1 MLRKAFLELLYESAH
16 MQRWNDHIRPKGFT
30 ELDKQ
35 AHKMII
41 AFVLARFAEDAAPGS
56 IQWRC
61 LIEGGI
67 FEFLHRLCL
76 TDIKPPVFHELMATH
91 GDQLNRWVMQELE
104 SKISALG
111 TDFGSRFEQYFF
123 DASYS
128 GAEKKI
134 LRAAHYLA
142 TNWEFRIIKNLNS
155 SFHDLRE
162 TQERIE
168 AELEEHADLIGVQK
182 IVLDRKIGQFVNYV
196 GQLRFQ
202 QRWAQS
208 PRVPETSV
216 MGHMLIVGILGY
228 VLSVEI
234 GACERR
240 ICNNY
245 FTGLFHDLPEVLTR
259 DIVSPVKRSV
269 AGLDELIKGIEHRLI
284 DEKLLPL
291 LPPTW
296 HGQINYYIRDEF
308 SNRILVDGKLQ
319 EVASGEID
327 KLYNEDCYEAV
338 DGELLKAC
346 DHFAAYIEAK
356 LSLAHGMQAH
366 HLREGAEELYQ
377 LYKNKHILG
386 LDFGQY
392 FDYFQ

>member
-16 MQRWNDHIRPKGFT
+16 MQRWTDHIRPKGFT

-41 AFVLARFAEDAAPGS
+41 AFVLARFEEDAAVGTV
-56 IQWRC
+56 QWRG

-67 FEFLHRLCL
+67 FELLHRLCL

-91 GDQLNRWVMQELE
+91 GEQLNLWVLKELE
-104 SKISALG
+104 PKINAVG
-111 TDFGSRFEQYFF
+111 EDFGTRFEQYFS
-123 DASYS
+123 DPAY
-128 GAEKKI
+128 AAKEKKI

-142 TNWEFRIIKNLNS
+142 TNWEFQIIQRLNEGFYGLS
-155 SFHDLRE
+155 E
-162 TQERIE
+162 TKERIE

-182 IVLDRKIGQFVNYV
+182 IFLDRKLGQFINYV

-216 MGHMLIVGILGY
+216 MGHMLIVAILGY
-228 VLSVEI
+228 VLSREI

-269 AGLDELIKGIEHRLI
+269 AGLDELIKEIEHRLI

-291 LPPTW
+291 LPPSW

-308 SNRILVDGKLQ
+308 SNRILLEGQLK
-319 EVASGEID
+319 EVASGVISAN
-327 KLYNEDCYEAV
+327 YNEDCYEAV

-346 DHFAAYIEAK
+346 DHLAAYIEAR
-356 LSLAHGMQAH
+356 LSLAHGMQSH